1 MKKMKKQKSE
11 LYLYLGR
18 RDKTGIRILAKMN
31 GDSQNA
37 VRLDNISNLY
47 LPIGWEIQIN
57 QIIHDSRMMWEPWL
71 ESASSFE
78 DLASKLNKRGYKNLP
93 INGSTELR
101 DSTVSNPLIN
111 TSHLPN
117 KTSMLRKKF

>member
-1 MKKMKKQKSE
+1 MKKQKSE
-11 LYLYLGR
+11 LYLYLGK
-18 RDKTGIRILAKMN
+18 RDKTGIRILAKLT
-31 GDSQNA
+31 GSSQNA
-37 VRLDNISNLY
+37 VRIDNISNLY
-47 LPIGWEIQIN
+47 LPIAWEIQIN
-57 QIIHDSRMMWEPWL
+57 QIIHESRMMWEPWL

-78 DLASKLNKRGYKNLP
+78 ELASKLQKRGYKNLP

-117 KTSMLRKKF
+117 KTTMLRKKF

>member
-1 MKKMKKQKSE
+1 
-11 LYLYLGR
+11 
-18 RDKTGIRILAKMN
+18 
-31 GDSQNA
+31 
-37 VRLDNISNLY
+37 
-47 LPIGWEIQIN
+47 
-57 QIIHDSRMMWEPWL
+57 MWEPWL

-78 DLASKLNKRGYKNLP
+78 ELASKLQKRGYKNLP

-117 KTSMLRKKF
+117 KTTMLRKKF